1 MFQNLLRRR
10 LSYDSTWDWE
20 ARNSQEETAWLIDWS
35 IFIDSALLVVRSS
48 MGDEDDDDE
57 IHLTRVQSWSLDMDD
72 PEAAQLRFFSSR
84 IYEFILGK
92 REREVQ
98 MKKWLSEREEEKENR
113 HKKP

>member
-20 ARNSQEETAWLIDWS
+20 ERNSQEETAWLIDWS

-92 REREVQ
+92 QEREVEL
-98 MKKWLSEREEEKENR
+98 KKWLAEREKEKEKR

>member
-1 MFQNLLRRR
+1 
-10 LSYDSTWDWE
+10 
-20 ARNSQEETAWLIDWS
+20 
-35 IFIDSALLVVRSS
+35 

-92 REREVQ
+92 REREVEL
-98 MKKWLSEREEEKENR
+98 KKWLAEREKEKEKR
-113 HKKP
+113 HKKS